1 MNQGNSNYAGT
12 TGTTGTTGTAGNT
25 NWANQVKQIMT
36 EKEILTDCL
45 SSQKATTASLNTF
58 AGECVCEQL
67 RSAFLN
73 ILDDEHR
80 IQADIFT
87 DMNTNGWYPT
97 TPADQQKLQQVK
109 QKYTAQI

>member
-1 MNQGNSNYAGT
+1 MTDPNQCA
-12 TGTTGTTGTAGNT
+12 
-25 NWANQVKQIMT
+25 QRLT
-36 EKEILTDCL
+36 EKDILQDCL
-45 SSQKATTASLNTF
+45 GSQKLATANYNVF
-58 AGECVCEQL
+58 AGECVNEQL

-97 TPADQQKLQQVK
+97 QPADQQTLQQTR
-109 QKYTAQI
+109 QKFNAQI

>member
-1 MNQGNSNYAGT
+1 MNQGNNA
-12 TGTTGTTGTAGNT
+12 NI
-25 NWANQVKQIMT
+25 NQVKQLMT
-36 EKEILTDCL
+36 EKDILQDCL
-45 SSQKATTASLNTF
+45 SSQKMTTASYNTF

-109 QKYTAQI
+109 QKYNTQM